1 MQTFDAENSQRLRD
15 ALIRLPQVE
24 RWIPYDKG
32 FWVVN
37 ELAENEK
44 FSKAVW
50 QDGRNTTDRIRSHY
64 PIWNTSDTS
73 LLDFFKIKVSWKP
86 KANKKKCILVNEE
99 LYEHMR
105 RHRVAPNEILTIGGD
120 SYKIAGTFQS
130 IPYLSNQKINVYS
143 FILIDPNSVPTP
155 IATFLWQSQENIRR
169 CRRLWIEPFSN
180 WSQQWW
186 RRCQPICVIIWR
198 FHMFMIE
205 MLQSIAWIL
214 AAVSLVICLI
224 SIFSTVML
232 DTQTRK
238 GSGNPQGE
246 RCLDKGY
253 RQALRTDLS
262 GDLSHRRG
270 VCGGS
275 HVAVSCRF

>member
-1 MQTFDAENSQRLRD
+1 M
-15 ALIRLPQVE
+15 
-24 RWIPYDKG
+24 
-32 FWVVN
+32 
-37 ELAENEK
+37 
-44 FSKAVW
+44 
-50 QDGRNTTDRIRSHY
+50 SHY

-143 FILIDPNSVPTP
+143 FILIDPQFSSDPNSYILVAKPGEYKEMQTAVDRT
-155 IATFLWQSQENIRR
+155 IQQL
-169 CRRLWIEPFSN
+169 EPAVVAKMSTN
-180 WSQQWW
+180 L
-186 RRCQPICVIIWR
+186 RDYMA
-198 FHMFMIE
+198 FHMFIIE

-238 GSGNPQGE
+238 KEVAIRKVNGALTKDIAKLFGRTYLVITLIAMVFAVVAMLLFHIVLSQMFEMVEINP
-246 RCLDKGY
+246 
-253 RQALRTDLS
+253 AFPISLS
-262 GDLSHRRG
+262 VVIVIGFIAAIIACQVRKIMKVDPSEIL
-270 VCGGS
+270 
-275 HVAVSCRF
+275 AKE